1 MEKNELQILI
11 GRLNSG
17 KRISL
22 GSRVLTIDEKG
33 VLANYIENNIDDYCN
48 EEFQDDEDVLYDAIE
63 PVDARD
69 GDWMFDDEDNA
80 ERHSIW

>member
-33 VLANYIENNIDDYCN
+33 VLANYIENNIDD
-48 EEFQDDEDVLYDAIE
+48 LSLI
-63 PVDARD
+63 
-69 GDWMFDDEDNA
+69 
-80 ERHSIW
+80 HI